1 MKLVLFTN
9 SIIIIVHNVE
19 VQMAPNRKANLLFIM
34 LMPLFLAGIVLD
46 SVSEDIYKTISK
58 DGTILYSDK
67 APLDNSPAEI
77 VTLKNNNSV
86 PAVRPIR
93 KIQHLNEKKTL
104 SAAVEIVT
112 PEHQDVISMG
122 PGDFKVV
129 VSAVPALSFGE
140 ELELILDDKPL
151 SGQRENV
158 WNLKNIARGTH
169 QLQVIRKYESG
180 EISHKSSKIEILVL
194 RPLPARN

>member
-1 MKLVLFTN
+1 
-9 SIIIIVHNVE
+9 
-19 VQMAPNRKANLLFIM
+19 MAPTSKSHRLFIM
-34 LMPLFLAGIVLD
+34 LIPLFLTVLELD
-46 SVSEDIYKTISK
+46 ASSENIYKTISK

-67 APLDNSPAEI
+67 APIDNSPAEI

-86 PAVRPIR
+86 PSIRPTR

-104 SAAVEIVT
+104 SATVEIVT
-112 PEHQDVISMG
+112 PKHQEVISMG
-122 PGDFKVV
+122 PGDFTVL
-129 VSAVPALSFGE
+129 VSLVPALSFGE
-140 ELELILDDKPL
+140 ELELILDNEPL

-158 WNLKNIARGTH
+158 WNLKNVARGTH

-194 RPLPARN
+194 RPLPVRK